1 MAAKFLTTGGKH
13 TFSGFNE
20 QVTIRANPS
29 LDKKSMDFGPENE
42 NKETMLS
49 IINILLGQMKF
60 IFFMGPSMMDGR
72 IREYLFLFGKNDVI
86 AISKIQKFQ

>member
-29 LDKKSMDFGPENE
+29 LDKKSMDFGPEKKKLKKQCYQYTVGLNE
-42 NKETMLS
+42 VYILS
-49 IINILLGQMKF
+49 
-60 IFFMGPSMMDGR
+60 GPSMKHGRTDGSQSSW
-72 IREYLFLFGKNDVI
+72 Y
-86 AISKIQKFQ
+86 

>member
-29 LDKKSMDFGPENE
+29 LDKKSMDLGPEKTIKKRCYQYTVGLNE
-42 NKETMLS
+42 VYILS
-49 IINILLGQMKF
+49 
-60 IFFMGPSMMDGR
+60 GPKAK
-72 IREYLFLFGKNDVI
+72 LF
-86 AISKIQKFQ
+86 